1 MDFNIYITWTQDKV
15 KVIILN
21 KFSKIFNTQHT
32 FWSWLIRCVNMK
44 WIWLVLREIQSGHD
58 SIHRRTDGWT
68 DRQTDKVKP
77 VYPPFNFIELRGIIK
92 LKNIYIFGLLGEQ
105 PARASFLSPI
115 SGHVRTISANE
126 RRRLL
131 FSHWLRSFSGALR
144 QWIENGTWSHAWE
157 TREKH
162 SSSWEWL
169 PCCVWIKMPGSAFIK
184 RDQLDPWIKDQLRNA
199 LLSTILSL
207 QLPNFVSCG
216 RACPSHMT
224 QNLVTVGVKLLIGEW
239 FLFDPWSMDQA
250 DLVW

>member
-1 MDFNIYITWTQDKV
+1 MDTRQSQSYNFKQVFKN
-15 KVIILN
+15 L
-21 KFSKIFNTQHT
+21 NTQHT

-169 PCCVWIKMPGSAFIK
+169 PCCVWIKMHDWVVEYLPQVCS
-184 RDQLDPWIKDQLRNA
+184 LWYPL
-199 LLSTILSL
+199 LLSWCCSGAADGMSHQEHLS
-207 QLPNFVSCG
+207 S
-216 RACPSHMT
+216 S
-224 QNLVTVGVKLLIGEW
+224 LLRDVDCYMATAW
-239 FLFDPWSMDQA
+239 
-250 DLVW
+250 